1 MSKANMAAAP
11 IGIFDSGIGGLT
23 VARAIKKLLPHESFI
38 YFGDTEHMPYGDKS
52 AEAIKHFCLKISE
65 MLIAKG
71 CKMLVIACNTAS
83 AAAFKEVSKEF
94 SDIPVVNVIDPVVTY
109 VAKNKSQ
116 HKIGVIGT
124 KRTIGS
130 NVYQKKLKQKIK
142 NAQVTAVATPL
153 LAPMIEEGF
162 FNNKISQAVINSYL
176 DKPRIKDVDSIILG
190 CTHYPLIKEEIR
202 NYYGTRVE
210 IVDSSQI
217 VAKNVYDILAKHGL
231 LNLGKKKSEYHFYVS
246 DFTPSFQQTT
256 KLFFKEKIKLEQ
268 LKLWGE

>member
-1 MSKANMAAAP
+1 MANLQSDAP
-11 IGIFDSGIGGLT
+11 IGIFDSEIGGLT

-52 AEAIKHFCLKISE
+52 AEAIKNFSVRISE
-65 MLIAKG
+65 MLVSKG
-71 CKMLVIACNTAS
+71 CKMIVIACNTAS
-83 AAAFKEVSKEF
+83 AAAFKEVSKKLAH
-94 SDIPVVNVIDPVVTY
+94 IPVVNVIDPIVAY
-109 VAKNKSQ
+109 VAQNKSH

-190 CTHYPLIKEEIR
+190 CTHYPLIKSEIKH
-202 NYYGTRVE
+202 YYGSRVE
-210 IVDSSQI
+210 VIDSAQI
-217 VAKNVYDILAKHGL
+217 VAKHVAAILKQQQL
-231 LNLGKKKSEYHFYVS
+231 LYSGKRRVKFHFYVS

-256 KLFFKEKIKLEQ
+256 KLFFKEQIKLEQ